1 MSNTVEPQPPADTK
15 PVPDALA
22 SEQSGTKK
30 TGSKKIV
37 RRAISDAELATLP
50 RAGLPR
56 RLAAL
61 LYDMFLVASIW
72 FICGYIIIFSYGL
85 FADNTSQL
93 VNGEIVTPWLLSLL
107 QLVMM
112 VSTMTY
118 FYVWFWLRTG
128 QTLGMIAWRIRAV
141 DLHNQPMS
149 LRQALIRYAL
159 AWPCFWC
166 LGLGY
171 FYMYT
176 NKDRDALHEK
186 VSRTK
191 TLLLPKDARP
201 F

>member
-1 MSNTVEPQPPADTK
+1 MSNTVEPQQPSENSLPDKK
-15 PVPDALA
+15 P
-22 SEQSGTKK
+22 
-30 TGSKKIV
+30 GSKKIV
-37 RRAISDAELATLP
+37 RRLIADSELGSLP
-50 RAGLPR
+50 RAGLLR

-72 FICGYIIIFSYGL
+72 FICGYVIIFTYGL

-93 VNGEIVTPWLLSLL
+93 IDGEIVTPWLLSLL
-107 QLVMM
+107 QLIMM
-112 VSTMTY
+112 VSTMTC

-141 DLHNQPMS
+141 DINNHAMS

-176 NKDRDALHEK
+176 NQDRDALHEK

-191 TLLLPKDARP
+191 TVLLPKDARP